1 LNKTD
6 SDWILK
12 EIIHSPVTFNTES
25 LQRDTDKLNDTIR
38 KGYQINEIVKT
49 ETGIVYVLMKWEKQK
64 KIISENSKKE
74 LSENS
79 NLKDC
84 YNNFC
89 EANKNC

>member
-1 LNKTD
+1 MNKTD

-49 ETGIVYVLMKWEKQK
+49 ETGIVYVLMKWEKPEPLK
-64 KIISENSKKE
+64 KSEKE
-74 LSENS
+74 LERQHNS
-79 NLKDC
+79 WKILTGDGH
-84 YNNFC
+84 
-89 EANKNC
+89 E